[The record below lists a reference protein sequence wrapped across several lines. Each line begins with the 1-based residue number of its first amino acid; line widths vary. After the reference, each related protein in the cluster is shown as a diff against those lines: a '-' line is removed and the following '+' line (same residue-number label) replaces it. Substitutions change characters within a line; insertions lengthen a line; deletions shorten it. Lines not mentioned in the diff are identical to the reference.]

1 MSYLAYLLK
10 CENPIHCEQF
20 HGFITCSCG
29 FLITNLFQ
37 RENIS
42 GSYSMYSSFF
52 VLLFEFK
59 DI

>member
-29 FLITNLFQ
+29 FFNYELISTRKHFWILFNVQ
-37 RENIS
+37 L
-42 GSYSMYSSFF
+42 FF
-52 VLLFEFK
+52 CFAF
-59 DI
+59 